1 MEKEDGSIS
10 LSVKVSRFDEGKF
23 REREYGISLNK
34 RATVLDALLN
44 IKDKVDPTLSI
55 RYSCR
60 MGICGSCAMVIDGK
74 PRLACETHINPDA
87 DSVRVEPMRGHPLLK
102 DLVTDFDDFF
112 ARLRSVKPWII
123 QKALKSTRVTSRV
136 MQDPENTNQIVPF
149 SSCISCGLCVDACP
163 VVNTH
168 PNFIGPQ
175 ALAQVHRFSIDS
187 RDGEGT
193 GRIAPVD
200 SKEGIWGCEFV
211 GACSLVCPKGVD
223 PALAIQELK
232 IEAMKQKMLRLISKG
247 KK

>member
-1 MEKEDGSIS
+1 MEKEDGRVS
-10 LSVKVSRFDEGKF
+10 LGVKVNRFTDGKF
-23 REREYGISLNK
+23 TEKEYKINLQK
-34 RATVLDALLN
+34 HATVLDALLN
-44 IKDKVDPTLSI
+44 IKERVDPTLSV

-74 PRLACETHINPDA
+74 PSLACETRLNPEA
-87 DSVRVEPMRGHPLLK
+87 DFVRVEPMRGHPLLK

-112 ARLRSVKPWII
+112 ARLKSVKPWII
-123 QKALKSTRVTSRV
+123 QKKMSSTHISGRVL
-136 MQDPENTNQIVPF
+136 QDPQNVNEIVPF

-168 PNFIGPQ
+168 PSFIGPQ

-187 RDGEGT
+187 RDGSGME
-193 GRIAPVD
+193 RIAVVD
-200 SKEGIWGCEFV
+200 SKEGLWGCEFV

-223 PALAIQELK
+223 PALAIQEMK
-232 IEAMKQKMLRLISKG
+232 IEAMKQKLLRLISRG